1 MSRKLTLKIF
11 EAVLASAS
19 TTKDSAQL
27 IFSFET
33 CQTSG
38 LYYEKPA
45 AQGTI
50 QGVVRWRN
58 TTQDVI
64 QSTS

>member
-50 QGVVRWRN
+50 QGVVR
-58 TTQDVI
+58 
-64 QSTS
+64 